1 MSFIH
6 RTLNF
11 RNLKQTREVPIQAL
25 VNRIFVTQHRSKA
38 RVTFAYVSFA
48 LIISSYLAL
57 ERPVVIRVYNG
68 LQGITKGIQGIA
80 RDSRG
85 IQWFTMDYKANIR
98 NYKGLQGSTRVYKG
112 LQGIAA
118 VYKRLQGIA
127 GKCKGLQG
135 STGEYKGL

>member
-57 ERPVVIRVYNG
+57 GRPVVIRVYNG
-68 LQGITKGIQGIA
+68 LQVITKGIQGIE

-85 IQWFTMDYKANIR
+85 IQGFTMDYKANTR
-98 NYKGLQGSTRVYKG
+98 NYKGLQGSTKVYTG
-112 LQGIAA
+112 LQGIVG
-118 VYKRLQGIA
+118 VYKQGIA
-127 GKCKGLQG
+127 GKCKCLQG